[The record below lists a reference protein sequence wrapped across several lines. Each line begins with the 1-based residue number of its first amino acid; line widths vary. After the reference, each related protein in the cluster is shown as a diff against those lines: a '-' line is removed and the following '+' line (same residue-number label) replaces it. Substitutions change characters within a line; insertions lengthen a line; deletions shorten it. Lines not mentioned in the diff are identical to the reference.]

1 MITLRDYLGKMVEDC
16 LEKITMTFGENKM
29 NKFKKGD
36 KVNITDGSYCFGI
49 KNGEYSNYCNCF
61 DGSRKNLTVIETG
74 LCVAKTK
81 GILEGT
87 NDLSG
92 EFSAVNDLLV
102 TDNRGSFWFTQSR
115 FCQPVETS
123 HRVVLDGFG
132 TITLTHKQYLSL
144 KEQLV

>member
-36 KVNITDGSYCFGI
+36 KVNITNGSYCFGI
-49 KNGEYSNYCNCF
+49 RNGEYNNYCSLS
-61 DGSRKNLTVIETG
+61 DGSRRNLTVIETG
-74 LCVAKTK
+74 LSVAKTK
-81 GILEGT
+81 GVLGP

-92 EFSAVNDLLV
+92 EYSAVNDLLV
-102 TDNRGSFWFTQSR
+102 TDNKGSFWFTQSR

-123 HRVVLDGFG
+123 HRVVLDGYG
-132 TITLTHKQYLSL
+132 ALTLTHKQYLSL
-144 KEQLV
+144 KEQLA